1 VTPKGRS
8 VVLDFHGD
16 GALRILPRD
25 EKFYDMFTEL
35 AKKLTGSATIL
46 QEMFQDPTHLDAKV
60 TTIKGLEHEADNLT
74 HDIIDRIDRTFVTPF
89 DREDIHA
96 LASELDDVI
105 DLIDGTARRAQ
116 IFRVQRARPAA
127 VVLAEVLARASSA
140 VEEGVREMKNVKQV
154 FAISEKLK
162 VLEEEGDAVYHEA
175 MGKLFAEGGDAL
187 EVIKWKDLYDKL
199 EDALDQCEDVGNVLQ
214 SIALKNA

>member
-1 VTPKGRS
+1 M
-8 VVLDFHGD
+8 
-16 GALRILPRD
+16 RILPRD

-35 AKKLTGSATIL
+35 AKRLTASATIL
-46 QEMFQDPTHLDAKV
+46 QEMFQEPTHLDAKV
-60 TTIKGLEHEADNLT
+60 TAIKGLEHEADNLT

-116 IFRVQRARPAA
+116 IFRVLRARPAA
-127 VVLAEVLARASSA
+127 VVLAEVLARASRA

-162 VLEEEGDAVYHEA
+162 TLEEEGDAVYHEA

-187 EVIKWKDLYDKL
+187 EVVKWKDLYDKL

>member
-1 VTPKGRS
+1 M
-8 VVLDFHGD
+8 
-16 GALRILPRD
+16 RILPRD

-35 AKKLTGSATIL
+35 AKRLTASATL
-46 QEMFQDPTHLDAKV
+46 LHELFKSPSELDAKV
-60 TTIKGLEHEADNLT
+60 SKIKGLEHEADNLT

-105 DLIDGTARRAQ
+105 DLIDGTARRAT
-116 IFRVQRARPAA
+116 IFRIQKTRPAA
-127 VVLAEVLARASSA
+127 VVLAEVLSRAA
-140 VEEGVREMKNVKQV
+140 CCVEEGVRDMKDAKHVY
-154 FAISEKLK
+154 AISERLK
-162 VLEEEGDAVYHEA
+162 VLEEEGDAVYHDA
-175 MGKLFAEGGDAL
+175 MGALFAEGGDAL
-187 EVIKWKDLYDKL
+187 EVVKWKDLYDKI

>member
-1 VTPKGRS
+1 M
-8 VVLDFHGD
+8 
-16 GALRILPRD
+16 RILPRD
-25 EKFYDMFTEL
+25 EKFYDMFTAL
-35 AKKLTGSATIL
+35 AERLTASATL
-46 QEMFQDPTHLDAKV
+46 LHELFKSPGELDTKV
-60 TTIKGLEHEADNLT
+60 ATIKGLEHEADNLT

-105 DLIDGTARRAQ
+105 DLIDGTARRAT
-116 IFRVQRARPAA
+116 IFRIQKTRPAA
-127 VVLAEVLARASSA
+127 VVLAEVLERAART
-140 VEEGVREMKNVKQV
+140 VEEGVRDMKDAKHVY
-154 FAISEKLK
+154 AISEKLK

-175 MGKLFAEGGDAL
+175 MGVLFAEGGDAL
-187 EVIKWKDLYDKL
+187 EVVKWKDLYDKI

>member
-1 VTPKGRS
+1 V
-8 VVLDFHGD
+8 
-16 GALRILPRD
+16 RILPRD
-25 EKFYDMFTEL
+25 EKFYDLFTEL
-35 AKKLTGSATIL
+35 AKRLTASATL
-46 QEMFQDPTHLDAKV
+46 LHELFKSPSELETKV
-60 TTIKGLEHEADNLT
+60 ATIKGLEHEADNLT

-105 DLIDGTARRAQ
+105 DLIDGTARRAT
-116 IFRVQRARPAA
+116 IFRIQKTRPAA
-127 VVLAEVLARASSA
+127 VVLAEVLERAA
-140 VEEGVREMKNVKQV
+140 TTVEEGVRDMKDAKHVY
-154 FAISEKLK
+154 AISERLK

-175 MGKLFAEGGDAL
+175 MGALFAEGGDAL
-187 EVIKWKDLYDKL
+187 EVVKWKDLYDKI

>member
-1 VTPKGRS
+1 M
-8 VVLDFHGD
+8 
-16 GALRILPRD
+16 RILPRD

-35 AKKLTGSATIL
+35 AKRLTASATLLHELFISPSEL
-46 QEMFQDPTHLDAKV
+46 ETKV
-60 TTIKGLEHEADNLT
+60 ATIKGLEHEADNLT

-105 DLIDGTARRAQ
+105 DLIDGTARRAT
-116 IFRVQRARPAA
+116 IFRIQKTRPAA
-127 VVLAEVLARASSA
+127 VVLAEVLARAA
-140 VEEGVREMKNVKQV
+140 TTVEEGVRDMKDAKHVY
-154 FAISEKLK
+154 AISERLK
-162 VLEEEGDAVYHEA
+162 VLEEEGDAVYHDA
-175 MGKLFAEGGDAL
+175 MGALFAEGGDAL
-187 EVIKWKDLYDKL
+187 EVVKWKDLYDKI

>member
-1 VTPKGRS
+1 
-8 VVLDFHGD
+8 
-16 GALRILPRD
+16 LRILPRD

-35 AKKLTGSATIL
+35 ATRLTASAIL
-46 QEMFQDPTHLDAKV
+46 LHELFKSPGELDAKV
-60 TTIKGLEHEADNLT
+60 FKIKELEHEADNLT

-105 DLIDGTARRAQ
+105 DLIDGTARRAT
-116 IFRVQRARPAA
+116 IFRIQQTRPAA
-127 VVLAEVLARASSA
+127 VVLAEVLARAAST
-140 VEEGVREMKNVKQV
+140 VEEGVRDMKSSKHVY
-154 FAISEKLK
+154 AISEKLK
-162 VLEEEGDAVYHEA
+162 ILEEEGDAVYHEA
-175 MGKLFAEGGDAL
+175 MGALFAEGGDAL
-187 EVIKWKDLYDKL
+187 EVVKWKDLYDKI

>member
-1 VTPKGRS
+1 
-8 VVLDFHGD
+8 
-16 GALRILPRD
+16 LRILPRD
-25 EKFYDMFTEL
+25 EKFYDLFIEL
-35 AKKLTGSATIL
+35 ATRLTGSASLL
-46 QEMFQDPTHLDAKV
+46 QEMFQNPAQLDVKV
-60 TTIKGLEHEADNLT
+60 TAIKGLEHEADNLT
-74 HDIIDRIDRTFVTPF
+74 HDIIERIDRTFVTPF

-116 IFRVQRARPAA
+116 IFQIQRIRPPAI
-127 VVLAEVLARASSA
+127 VLAEVLSRAGRA
-140 VEEGVREMKNVKQV
+140 VEEGVRDMKNAKHVY
-154 FAISEKLK
+154 AISEKLK

>member
-1 VTPKGRS
+1 
-8 VVLDFHGD
+8 
-16 GALRILPRD
+16 LRILPRD

-35 AKKLTGSATIL
+35 AIRLTASATL
-46 QEMFQDPTHLDAKV
+46 LHEMFKSPSELNAKV
-60 TTIKGLEHEADNLT
+60 AKIKGLEHEADNLT

-105 DLIDGTARRAQ
+105 DLIDGTARRAT
-116 IFRVQRARPAA
+116 IFRIEKTRPAA
-127 VVLAEVLARASSA
+127 VVLAEVLARAACA
-140 VEEGVREMKNVKQV
+140 VEEGVRDMKSAKHVY
-154 FAISEKLK
+154 AISEKLK
-162 VLEEEGDAVYHEA
+162 MLEEEGDAVYHEA
-175 MGKLFAEGGDAL
+175 MGALFGEGGDAL
-187 EVIKWKDLYDKL
+187 EVVKWKDLYDKI